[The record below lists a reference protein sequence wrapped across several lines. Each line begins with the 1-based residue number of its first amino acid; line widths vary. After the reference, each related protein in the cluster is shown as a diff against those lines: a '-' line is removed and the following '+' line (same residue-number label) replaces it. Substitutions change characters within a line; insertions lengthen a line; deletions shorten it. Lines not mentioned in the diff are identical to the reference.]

1 LTKYLIGD
9 KVIVHRRSTFYLD
22 LAKELVE
29 EKEVN
34 MKPNNKLIT
43 TVPVE
48 LSSQEL
54 SVLKTCL
61 ALTISSILKTQE
73 KARDKISI
81 DPKILEDLYKRL
93 DDLQL
98 KLSKITTPSD

>member
-61 ALTISSILKTQE
+61 ALTISSIIKTQE

-98 KLSKITTPSD
+98 KLSKITTPPD

>member
-22 LAKELVE
+22 LAEELVE

-61 ALTISSILKTQE
+61 ALTISSIIKTQE

-98 KLSKITTPSD
+98 KLSKITTPPY

>member
-1 LTKYLIGD
+1 
-9 KVIVHRRSTFYLD
+9 
-22 LAKELVE
+22 
-29 EKEVN
+29 

-98 KLSKITTPSD
+98 KLSKISTPPD

>member
-1 LTKYLIGD
+1 MQIRYY
-9 KVIVHRRSTFYLD
+9 KVVVHWKNTFYLD
-22 LAKELVE
+22 LAKEIVQE
-29 EKEVN
+29 KEKEVN
-34 MKPNNKLIT
+34 MKPSNKLIT
-43 TVPVE
+43 TIPVE

-54 SVLKTCL
+54 SIIKTCL
-61 ALTISSILKTQE
+61 ALTISSIIKTQE

-98 KLSKITTPSD
+98 KLSKIAIGPD

>member
-1 LTKYLIGD
+1 
-9 KVIVHRRSTFYLD
+9 
-22 LAKELVE
+22 
-29 EKEVN
+29 
-34 MKPNNKLIT
+34 MKPSNKLIT
-43 TVPVE
+43 TIPVE

-54 SVLKTCL
+54 SIIKTCL
-61 ALTISSILKTQE
+61 ALTISSIIKTQE

-98 KLSKITTPSD
+98 KLSKITTPRD

>member
-61 ALTISSILKTQE
+61 ALTISSIIKTQE

-98 KLSKITTPSD
+98 KLSKISTPPD

>member
-1 LTKYLIGD
+1 
-9 KVIVHRRSTFYLD
+9 
-22 LAKELVE
+22 
-29 EKEVN
+29 

-54 SVLKTCL
+54 STLKTCL
-61 ALTISSILKTQE
+61 ALTISSIIKTQE

-98 KLSKITTPSD
+98 KLSKIAIGPD

>member
-1 LTKYLIGD
+1 MTKYLIGD

-98 KLSKITTPSD
+98 KLSKISTPPD

>member
-98 KLSKITTPSD
+98 KLSKITTPPY